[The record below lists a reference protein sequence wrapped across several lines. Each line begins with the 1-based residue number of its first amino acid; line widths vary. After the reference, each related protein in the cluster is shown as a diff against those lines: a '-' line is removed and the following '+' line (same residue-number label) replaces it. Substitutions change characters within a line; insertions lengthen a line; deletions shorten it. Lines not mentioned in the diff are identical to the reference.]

1 MTLKEDEIKVEKPI
15 SDIDRY
21 AWSNPPSGFADI

>member
-1 MTLKEDEIKVEKPI
+1 MTLKEDAVEKPI